1 MRTVKQIK
9 ASRRNQML
17 FHISGMLTLL
27 RKFRDDFTRNYALK
41 GAINVCIINLE
52 KLQKNVYH
60 LGPQNKDQFDYL
72 DSFYGLTQKDVK
84 YECKESNSQSDTK

>member
-1 MRTVKQIK
+1 MRTVNQIK

-41 GAINVCIINLE
+41 GAINVCIISLE
-52 KLQKNVYH
+52 KLQKNVHH
-60 LGPQNKDQFDYL
+60 LGPQNKDKFDYL
-72 DSFYGLTQKDVK
+72 DSFYGPTQKDVK
-84 YECKESNSQSDTK
+84 YECKESNS